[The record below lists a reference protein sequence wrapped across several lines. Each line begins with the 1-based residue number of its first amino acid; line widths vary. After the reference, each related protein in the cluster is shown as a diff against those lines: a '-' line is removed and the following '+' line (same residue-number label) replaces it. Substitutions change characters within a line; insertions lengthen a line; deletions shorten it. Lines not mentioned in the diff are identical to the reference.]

1 MFHRRSTLPTG
12 MSGSKGEGKTQWLS
26 LLPHK
31 KGGKEM
37 PEKAA
42 KRVHTEHA
50 LLDIGDGVGALIIY
64 FRQELCG
71 QQVDVS
77 PKERT
82 WQRTHTDVLERRV
95 TDRSVFAAL
104 FLALPIG
111 DYIIWSKNFQPLGEV
126 TITDGQVA
134 EVNWRHLLP
143 EVFLASPRSTC
154 APSQLPDI
162 LPPRYLSGKAVSAAP
177 MGTAP
182 MRYDK
187 EGRVAWA
194 EMWTDFCELA
204 LAGGPP
210 HRGTLLEPISPEE
223 IAADRDGY
231 ERVIAEIKRGLEL
244 VTGLPVVIQSKQ
256 VGWIGLQCAD
266 EEMALWLLRAIVV
279 ENVCVRREECVLW
292 LQAGPAFQLEKEIK
306 NVITVV
312 AKTYHYWTEHAGC

>member
-1 MFHRRSTLPTG
+1 
-12 MSGSKGEGKTQWLS
+12 
-26 LLPHK
+26 
-31 KGGKEM
+31 M

-64 FRQELCG
+64 FRPELCG
-71 QQVDVS
+71 QQIDVS
-77 PKERT
+77 PKERA

-95 TDRSVFAAL
+95 TNHSVFAAL
-104 FLALPIG
+104 FLALPVG
-111 DYIIWSKNFQPLGEV
+111 DYIIWNKNFQPLGEV

-143 EVFLASPRSTC
+143 EVFLSSPDSTPRSACTS
-154 APSQLPDI
+154 SQLPDL
-162 LPPRYLSGKAVSAAP
+162 LPLRYRAGKVVSAAP

-194 EMWTDFCELA
+194 EMWTDFCDLA

-210 HRGTLLEPISPEE
+210 HRGTLLEPVSQEE
-223 IAADRDGY
+223 IATDPDGY
-231 ERVIAEIKRGLEL
+231 EYVLAEIKRGLEL
-244 VTGLPVVIQSKQ
+244 VTGLPVVIPSKQ
-256 VGWIGLQCAD
+256 IGWIGLQCTD
-266 EEMALWLLRAIVV
+266 EGMALWLLRAIIV
-279 ENVCVRREECVLW
+279 ENVCVRREACVLW
-292 LQAGPAFQLEKEIK
+292 LPAGPAFQLEKEIK

-312 AKTYHYWTEHAGC
+312 AKTYHYWTEHARC

>member
-1 MFHRRSTLPTG
+1 
-12 MSGSKGEGKTQWLS
+12 
-26 LLPHK
+26 
-31 KGGKEM
+31 M

-42 KRVHTEHA
+42 RRVHTEHA
-50 LLDIGDGVGALIIY
+50 LLDIGAGVGALIIY

-71 QQVDVS
+71 QQIDVS
-77 PKERT
+77 PKERV

-95 TDRSVFAAL
+95 TDRLVFAAL

-111 DYIIWSKNFQPLGEV
+111 DYIIWSKNSHPLGEV

-143 EVFLASPRSTC
+143 EVFLASPASGSVC

-162 LPPRYLSGKAVSAAP
+162 LPPRYRSSKAVSAAP

-182 MRYDK
+182 TRYDK

-210 HRGTLLEPISPEE
+210 HRGTLLEPVSPEE
-223 IAADRDGY
+223 VATDRDEY

-256 VGWIGLQCAD
+256 AGWIGLRCD
-266 EEMALWLLRAIVV
+266 NEEMALWLLRAIVV

-292 LQAGPAFQLEKEIK
+292 LPAGPAFQLEKEIK

-312 AKTYHYWTEHAGC
+312 AKTYHYWTEHARCK